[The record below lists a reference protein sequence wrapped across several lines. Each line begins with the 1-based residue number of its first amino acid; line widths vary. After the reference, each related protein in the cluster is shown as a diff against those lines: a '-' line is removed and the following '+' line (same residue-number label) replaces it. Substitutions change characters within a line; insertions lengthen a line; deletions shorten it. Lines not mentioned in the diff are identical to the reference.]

1 MRKTLLM
8 TAAALAAGII
18 STQAQVYSQNIV
30 GYVNVSVA
38 GNGYALIGHQLD
50 LGDGTNGISSVF
62 ATGLV
67 SDPNDV
73 TNSQILLFNP
83 VTSQYQTLFYFTAS
97 DATAAFFEP
106 ESNTG
111 FYDQG
116 GNFYNTPLPPGNSAF
131 IYNDGNPSALT
142 VTMTGTV
149 PQATNIYAL
158 TQGYNLVSLT
168 DPVVTNLVGG
178 AGSGG
183 FTGTSDPN
191 DVNNDQLLLFNPVT
205 SQYQTLFYFTAADA
219 TAAFFEPESNTGF
232 YDQGG
237 NFYPEA
243 LPVATGFFINHIVA
257 GTEYWTNSFS
267 F

>member
-1 MRKTLLM
+1 MRKTLLI

-30 GYVNVSVA
+30 GYVNVTVPA
-38 GNGYALIGHQLD
+38 NGYQLIGHQLD
-50 LGDGTNGISSVF
+50 IGDGTNGISTVF
-62 ATGLV
+62 STGLN
-67 SDPNDV
+67 SDPNGS
-73 TNSQILLFNP
+73 TNSQILLWNFA
-83 VTSQYQTLFYFTAS
+83 VQQYQTLYYFTAA
-97 DATAAFFEP
+97 DATADFFTTETQ
-106 ESNTG
+106 TG
-111 FYDQG
+111 WYDQG
-116 GNFYNTPLPPGNSAF
+116 GNFYNTPLPPGDSAF
-131 IYNDGNPSALT
+131 IYNPGNPGALT

-149 PQATNIYAL
+149 PQATNVYTI
-158 TQGYNLVSLT
+158 QPGYNLVDLT

-191 DVNNDQLLLFNPVT
+191 GVNNDQLLTWQTGVQ
-205 SQYQTLFYFTAADA
+205 QYQTLYYFTAADA
-219 TAAFFEPESNTGF
+219 TANFFTTETQTGF

-243 LPVATGFFINHIVA
+243 LPVGAGFFINHVVA